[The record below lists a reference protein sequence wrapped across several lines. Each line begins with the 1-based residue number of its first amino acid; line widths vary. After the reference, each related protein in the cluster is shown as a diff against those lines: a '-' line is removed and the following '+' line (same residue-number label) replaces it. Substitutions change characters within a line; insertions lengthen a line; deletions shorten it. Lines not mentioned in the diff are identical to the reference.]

1 MTAYLVVRQGNKW
14 QDVYR
19 LTPGQVMT
27 VGRSPTNRL
36 VLRDEVC
43 SRNHCEIFQSGEQWV
58 IRDLGS
64 RNGTMVSGK
73 LISGDHRLDSGMVIN
88 IGASELAFTMDLAL
102 PLPSLDDSEGGYL
115 VSATQEI
122 LIPPSDHGTTG
133 TVTCSPEILQ
143 RRRHSRYEAESRE
156 SLGRD
161 RTSRDL
167 ARLYRLAMDMGN
179 AHDIRRLAE
188 VVLEGLMAGTPADIG
203 AILTLPPGAVP
214 ESTAPARLSVVAY
227 KSRNENP
234 YDRVSDSLSRVVLK
248 EREAI
253 LARDITTNQ
262 QFAVGDSVG
271 DLELKSVICA
281 PLRREDEIF
290 GLVHLYSTN
299 PQNSLEPEHLDFT
312 LAVADQCAVV
322 METLRRQEK
331 LANGL
336 ALARDENKTL
346 REQLRLETEMVGSSP
361 YMKQLNQQLAR
372 VANSEANV
380 LVRGESGVGKELVA
394 RAIHYSSPRRQGP
407 FICMNC
413 AALSESL
420 LESEL
425 FGHEKGSF
433 TGAVGRKTGKFE
445 QAHQGTLLL
454 DEVGEMSLAIQ
465 SKFLR
470 VLEGHPFDRVG
481 GGTPVKVDV
490 RVVAATNRDLE
501 RAVEEGTFRKDL
513 YFRLHVVELKVQPLR
528 EHPSDI
534 PELASFFL
542 ERFARR
548 SGRTIQGFTSQAL
561 ELLTQYD
568 WPGNVRELQN
578 AIERA
583 VILANEELI
592 DVTDLHLSRLGAPT
606 THKLSAAT
614 LGEDPKEMTL
624 DRIEQ
629 RHILATLEMTGW
641 NKSQAA
647 QILGIERST
656 LDRKLK
662 RYQVQSPR
670 AEVGDE

>member
-43 SRNHCEIFQSGEQWV
+43 SRNHCEIFQSGDEWV

-64 RNGTMVSGK
+64 RNGTVVSGK
-73 LISGDHRLDSGMVIN
+73 VISGDQRLDSGMVIN

-102 PLPSLDDSEGGYL
+102 PLPPLGDGEGEYL
-115 VSATQEI
+115 VNATQEL
-122 LIPPSDHGTTG
+122 LIPPSDHGTMG
-133 TVTCSPEILQ
+133 TVTCNPEILQ
-143 RRRHSRYEAESRE
+143 RRRRSRYEAEPRE
-156 SLGRD
+156 SIGRD

-167 ARLYRLAMDMGN
+167 ARLYRLALDMGN
-179 AHDIRRLAE
+179 AHDNRRLAE
-188 VVLEGLMAGTPADIG
+188 VVLEGLMSGTPADIG
-203 AILTLPPGAVP
+203 AILTLPPGAAP
-214 ESTAPARLSVVAY
+214 ESTASGRLSVVAY

-253 LARDITTNQ
+253 LARDITANQ

-299 PQNSLEPEHLDFT
+299 PQNSLEAEHLDFT
-312 LAVADQCAVV
+312 LAVADQCAIV
-322 METLRRQEK
+322 MEALRRQEK

-346 REQLRLETEMVGSSP
+346 REQLRLETEMVGTSP

-501 RAVEEGTFRKDL
+501 KAVEEGTFRKDL

-548 SGRTIQGFTSQAL
+548 SGRTILGFTSQAL

-583 VILANEELI
+583 VILANEDLI

-606 THKLSAAT
+606 PPRMNAA
-614 LGEDPKEMTL
+614 GIAEDPKEMTL